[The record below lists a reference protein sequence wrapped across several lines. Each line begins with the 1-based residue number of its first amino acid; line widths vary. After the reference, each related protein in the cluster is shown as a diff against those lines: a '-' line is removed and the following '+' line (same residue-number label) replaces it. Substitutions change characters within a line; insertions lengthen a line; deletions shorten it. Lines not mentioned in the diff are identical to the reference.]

1 MAAAEAGYPARC
13 RLATRSRCTVRD
25 DQRPEYERPEAM
37 LLHDDALAGVT
48 GGGSN
53 GEGLVLC
60 EMGHEVLTLAPN

>member
-1 MAAAEAGYPARC
+1 M
-13 RLATRSRCTVRD
+13 RD